1 MLKDIIDNN
10 LLAAK
15 CVYGLF
21 EANSNEEDDIDIF
34 LNGEK
39 FSTFHTL
46 RQQVESEAET
56 PNVAMSDFI
65 APYSA
70 GYRDYFVF
78 TNINVYYY
86 RAALL

>member
-10 LLAAK
+10 LLQAK
-15 CVYGLF
+15 GVYGLF
-21 EANSNEEDDIDIF
+21 EANSNDEDDIDVF

-46 RQQVESEAET
+46 RQQIESEAET

-70 GYRDYFVF
+70 GYRDYFVNYLIRF
-78 TNINVYYY
+78 NY
-86 RAALL
+86 